1 MPCIMKNPDYE
12 NTAYLDFI
20 QNLNDM
26 LVDFGINQLVASK
39 KHRANVRIDIMMLYF
54 WINDYENNSA
64 K

>member
-54 WINDYENNSA
+54 
-64 K
+64 